1 MWLTYE
7 ERKAALVAIARML
20 ATQQPSIGVTVEEI
34 RREAEHQGILTGN
47 EQGRELSYL
56 SSIPKVAGLHA
67 SGERV
72 RSSRP
77 RAHGNYQSIWYVDAS
92 VAEMATI

>member
-1 MWLTYE
+1 MTYE
-7 ERKAALVAIARML
+7 ERKAALVEIAKEL
-20 ATQQPSIGVTVEEI
+20 ASSSPFTTIGLTVEDI
-34 RREAEHQGILTGN
+34 REEAEKRGILTGD

-56 SSIPKVAGLHA
+56 SSIPKAAGLHV

-77 RAHGNYQSIWYVDAS
+77 SSHGNYQSVWYVASINAS
-92 VAEMATI
+92 VATV

>member
-1 MWLTYE
+1 MTYE
-7 ERKAALVAIARML
+7 ERKAALVEIAKEL
-20 ATQQPSIGVTVEEI
+20 AETQIYGVTVEEI
-34 RREAEHQGILTGN
+34 RFEAERRGILTGN

-56 SSIPKVAGLHA
+56 SSIPKAAGLHV

-77 RAHGNYQSIWYVDAS
+77 SSHGNYQSVWYVASINAS
-92 VAEMATI
+92 VATV